1 MNQEEFEA
9 SYLAPVTAENMPYYE
24 ETSRWRGRLFGGA
37 LIAATGAA
45 LLFEQSPGNESVR
58 ATAAFNVLEDTEDP
72 LAAGLMVAGLTVAI
86 EGVTGGLIGAG
97 LNREKD
103 RLQPKLE
110 RFRKNIIKE
119 PEPIEESETLVD
131 PNKRQRG
138 KVARALGRAVTKVT
152 TTTTKVATKLTD
164 TGITCTV
171 GPGMVVLRRHFQE
184 DERSMRKDMKTLTGY
199 TAVGAGVSGGIGY
212 LATGGVEH
220 ADKVGLETPAEYF
233 VDYATDWKFW
243 TALLAGGYG
252 IKYTKLGI
260 SKVID
265 RFKKDKEETPALI
278 PAE

>member
-1 MNQEEFEA
+1 
-9 SYLAPVTAENMPYYE
+9 
-24 ETSRWRGRLFGGA
+24 
-37 LIAATGAA
+37 
-45 LLFEQSPGNESVR
+45 
-58 ATAAFNVLEDTEDP
+58 
-72 LAAGLMVAGLTVAI
+72 
-86 EGVTGGLIGAG
+86 
-97 LNREKD
+97 
-103 RLQPKLE
+103 
-110 RFRKNIIKE
+110 
-119 PEPIEESETLVD
+119 
-131 PNKRQRG
+131 
-138 KVARALGRAVTKVT
+138 
-152 TTTTKVATKLTD
+152 
-164 TGITCTV
+164 
-171 GPGMVVLRRHFQE
+171 
-184 DERSMRKDMKTLTGY
+184 MKTLTGY